1 MEALLTPILITLLQQ
16 IPNLGVIELNY
27 SLVKEESTE
36 PTTTP
41 ANRGSGR

>member
-1 MEALLTPILITLLQQ
+1 MEVLLTPILITLLKQT
-16 IPNLGVIELNY
+16 PNQGMIELNY